1 MYGLRLDTD
10 LVVLSACR
18 TGSGQVTNDGV
29 QGLTRGF
36 FYAGSPSVLATFW
49 DVVDDATE
57 RLMSGF
63 YRSYVRAH
71 AKGAS
76 LRTAQLALLADLRA
90 GKVIVNAGGRRVT
103 LPEHPLLWA
112 AFFLSGEP

>member
-1 MYGLRLDTD
+1 VYALRLETD

-18 TGSGQVTNDGV
+18 TGSGRVTSDGV
-29 QGLTRGF
+29 QGLARGF

-49 DVVDDATE
+49 DVTDEATAT
-57 RLMSGF
+57 LMSSF
-63 YRSYVRAH
+63 YRQYVKAH

-76 LRTAQLALLADLRA
+76 LRAAQVALLADLRA
-90 GKVIVNAGGRRVT
+90 GKVVVTVSGRRIT

>member
-1 MYGLRLDTD
+1 MYGLKLDTD

-18 TGSGQVTNDGV
+18 SGSGKISSDGV
-29 QGLTRGF
+29 MGLTRGF
-36 FYAGSPSVLATFW
+36 FYAGSPSVVATFW
-49 DVVDDATE
+49 DVVDESTE
-57 RLMSGF
+57 RLMAGF
-63 YRSYVRAH
+63 YRQYVKTH

-76 LRTAQLALLADLRA
+76 LRAAQLALLADLRA
-90 GKVIVNAGGRRVT
+90 GKVVVTAGGRKIT